1 MTGAEAA
8 GTGSAVAIESDRTG
22 SPAGPRAVLGVERSV
37 GGQRWVDRLDRA
49 AHQSALAIAQQ
60 NDIPEIVARVV
71 AGRGIGLD
79 EVAAYLDPS
88 LRDLM
93 PDPSQ
98 LAGMDAAAARLADA
112 VDTKE
117 PIAIFGDYDVDGA
130 TSAALLARFLR
141 HNGLDPAIH
150 IPDRITE
157 GYGPNEPA
165 IAALAKAGAKLLVTV
180 DCGSTSHAALAY
192 ARTLG
197 IDVVV
202 IDHHQIDADLPPAA
216 AVVNPNRQDDLSGQG
231 HLAAVGVVFLTI
243 VATNRVLRERGW
255 YAGRE
260 APDLLGWLDL
270 VALGTVADVVPL
282 VGLNRAYVRKG
293 LIALRQRNCVGLSAL
308 GDAARLN
315 EAPDTYHLGFL
326 LGPRINAG
334 GRIGDAG
341 LGVRLLL
348 TTDAAEAA
356 DLAGTLDRLNRERQE
371 IEATILA
378 QAIAM
383 VEADPDADT
392 RSVLLVHSDE
402 DWHPGVVGLVAARI
416 KERFSRPA
424 FAISIGPDGFGTGSG
439 RSIPGVDLGTAVRAA
454 VDEGLAVKGGGH
466 AMAAGLTVDRDRIPA
481 LTEFLEQRLRS
492 AVDAVD
498 ASSLNI
504 DAVLTAGGATVEVL
518 KALEAAGP
526 FGSGNPQPRFAF
538 PAHRLSYAEATAQG
552 HVRCTFSSPDG
563 GRLKAIA
570 FRAVGTPLGDALLS
584 GRQETLHA
592 AGNLRIDRWGG
603 RETVQLHL
611 RDVAVPRK

>member
-1 MTGAEAA
+1 M
-8 GTGSAVAIESDRTG
+8 GSARPVAIPDASGART
-22 SPAGPRAVLGVERSV
+22 VLGVERSV
-37 GGQRWVDRLDRA
+37 TGNRWVDRLDRA
-49 AHQSALAIAQQ
+49 AHNAALAIAQQ

-71 AGRGIGLD
+71 AGRGVGPD
-79 EVAAYLDPS
+79 EVAGYLDPS

-98 LAGMDAAAARLADA
+98 LAGMDAAAERLADA
-112 VDTKE
+112 VE
-117 PIAIFGDYDVDGA
+117 AGEAVAIFGDYDVDGA

-165 IAALAKAGAKLLVTV
+165 IKALAEAGARLLVTV
-180 DCGSTSHAALAY
+180 DCGSTSHQALSFAAS
-192 ARTLG
+192 LG
-197 IDVVV
+197 IEVVV
-202 IDHHQIDADLPPAA
+202 IDHHQIDADLPAA
-216 AVVNPNRQDDLSGQG
+216 VSVVNPNRQDDLSGQG
-231 HLAAVGVVFLTI
+231 HLAAVGIVFLTL
-243 VATNRVLRERGW
+243 VAASRTLRRRGW
-255 YAGRE
+255 YNGRRE
-260 APDLLGWLDL
+260 PDLLGWLDL

-293 LIALRQRNCVGLSAL
+293 LIALRQRDCVGLSAL
-308 GDAARLN
+308 ADAARLN

-348 TTDAAEAA
+348 SGDAAEAA

-371 IEATILA
+371 IEAAILA

-383 VEADPDADT
+383 VEADPATDT
-392 RSVLLVHSDE
+392 RSVLVVHSGE

-416 KERFSRPA
+416 KERFSKPA
-424 FAISIGPDGFGTGSG
+424 FAITVGPDGLGTGSG
-439 RSIPGVDLGTAVRAA
+439 RSVPGVDLGTAVRAA
-454 VDEGLAVKGGGH
+454 VSEGIAVKGGGH
-466 AMAAGLTVDRDRIPA
+466 AMAAGLTVEGKRIGE
-481 LTEFLEQRLRS
+481 LTDFLEARLHAAVS
-492 AVDAVD
+492 AVDERN
-498 ASSLNI
+498 LNI

-538 PAHRLSYAEATAQG
+538 PAHRLSYADATEQG
-552 HVRCTFSSPDG
+552 HVRCTLSSPDG

-570 FRAVGTPLGDALLS
+570 FRSAGTPLGDALLS
-584 GRQETLHA
+584 GRQEILHV

-603 RETVQLHL
+603 RESVQLHL
-611 RDVAVPRK
+611 KDVAVPVR